1 MSDMFVKWEG
11 GEGTYLAFRNDSLIN
26 SNELRIFFDAMNE
39 LESARKRYPT
49 WPQDIVHATATMLEE
64 AGETLQAAN
73 NVYWSHKGGT
83 MEDVRKEAIHTM
95 AMCLRLLT
103 ETPGL

>member
-1 MSDMFVKWEG
+1 MLTVERITQISREYEIMESV
-11 GEGTYLAFRNDSLIN
+11 LA
-26 SNELRIFFDAMNE
+26 ELA
-39 LESARKRYPT
+39 SARKRYPT

-83 MEDVRKEAIHTM
+83 VEDVRKEAIHTM